1 MLFLTL
7 LAPKGRGKEAVN
19 YLKKLKAPQDVTI
32 RDVYFTFGRFV
43 IRHIAYEYA
52 QTSASI
58 PQSTALPHME
68 PLLLAKRPLELEKL
82 LKALAKHWISA
93 IIIKRVR
100 LMARLRLSGQMI
112 AIEVVRQLGMKV
124 GRLIN

>member
-1 MLFLTL
+1 
-7 LAPKGRGKEAVN
+7 
-19 YLKKLKAPQDVTI
+19 
-32 RDVYFTFGRFV
+32 
-43 IRHIAYEYA
+43 
-52 QTSASI
+52 
-58 PQSTALPHME
+58 ME